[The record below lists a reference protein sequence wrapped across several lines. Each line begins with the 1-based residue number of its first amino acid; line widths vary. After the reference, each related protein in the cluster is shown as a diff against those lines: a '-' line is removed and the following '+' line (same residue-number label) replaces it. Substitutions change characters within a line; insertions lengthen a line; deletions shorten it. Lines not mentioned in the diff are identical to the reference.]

1 MTMSTKKFLN
11 PQNVLFLIGISIVF
25 SCYFLP
31 VTISCK
37 FTDGPEELIETVQY
51 GYMQM
56 TYYLSFMFLILIYV
70 LSLSR
75 NTTGIIF
82 TIIFS
87 VLFGGVILF
96 FNGIA
101 SAGWGNPCGHAPTN
115 YQRLLY
121 LGHVL
126 IVIGC
131 IIKSFRNR
139 HLNRKGADSEAELD
153 LLDSE

>member
-1 MTMSTKKFLN
+1 MSTKKFLN

-31 VTISCK
+31 VTTSCK
-37 FTDGPEELIETVQY
+37 FTDGPEEIIETVQY
-51 GYMQM
+51 GSMQM

-101 SAGWGNPCGHAPTN
+101 SAGWGNPCGHSPTN

-126 IVIGC
+126 IVFGC

-139 HLNRKGADSEAELD
+139 HLNRKVADSEAELD

>member
-1 MTMSTKKFLN
+1 MSTKKFLS
-11 PQNVLFLIGISIVF
+11 PQNALFLIGISIVF

-31 VTISCK
+31 VTTSCK
-37 FTDGPEELIETVQY
+37 FIDGPEEIIETVQY
-51 GYMQM
+51 GSMQM

-75 NTTGIIF
+75 NNTGIIF

-101 SAGWGNPCGHAPTN
+101 SAGWGNPCGHSPTN

-139 HLNRKGADSEAELD
+139 HLNRKGSDSEAELD